1 MPLIEQIFE
10 ATQSGAL
17 AQPFTVEQ
25 MKEWM
30 VTASIVKDDGDQYA
44 EASIEAILSNSD
56 LANNPTTNRNRKVL
70 RSKVNVSGKKEYW
83 F

>member
-1 MPLIEQIFE
+1 MPLIEKIFV
-10 ATQSGAL
+10 ATQTGAL
-17 AQPFTVEQ
+17 AQPFTAEQ

-30 VTASIVKDDGDQYA
+30 ATASIVKDDGDKYA

-56 LANNPTTNRNRKVL
+56 LANSPTTNRNRKVL
-70 RSKVNVSGKKEYW
+70 RSKVNAIGKREYW